1 MDERQLIE
9 KLWRVEALFEG
20 AATAGERAAAASAL
34 ERLRSRL
41 EEMQVSDPVIE
52 YRFTLAD
59 MWSRRLFVALLRRY
73 GIRPYRY
80 SGQRYTTVMARVP
93 RRFVDEMLWP
103 EYTQLNAVL
112 CAYLEETTERVI
124 GQGIHADSSEAEVMK
139 ALPSASQSGPAGS
152 DHGDPLRGSA
162 LR

>member
-20 AATAGERAAAASAL
+20 AATAGERDAAASAR

-41 EEMQVSDPVIE
+41 EDLQASDPVIE

-59 MWSRRLFVALLRRY
+59 MWSRRLFTALLRRY

-93 RRFVDEMLWP
+93 RRFVDETLWP
-103 EYTQLNAVL
+103 EYTQLNEVL

-139 ALPSASQSGPAGS
+139 ALPGA
-152 DHGDPLRGSA
+152 
-162 LR
+162 

>member
-9 KLWRVEALFEG
+9 KLHLVEALFEG
-20 AATAGERAAAASAL
+20 AGTAGERDAAASARD
-34 ERLRSRL
+34 RLQGRL
-41 EEMQVSDPVIE
+41 VELQESDPPVE

-93 RRFVDEMLWP
+93 RRFVDETLWP
-103 EYTQLNAVL
+103 EYTQLNEVL
-112 CAYLEETTERVI
+112 CTYLEETTERVI
-124 GQGIHADSSEAEVMK
+124 CQGIHEDSSEAEVMK
-139 ALPSASQSGPAGS
+139 ALPGT
-152 DHGDPLRGSA
+152 
-162 LR
+162 

>member
-1 MDERQLIE
+1 MNERQLID
-9 KLWRVEALFEG
+9 KLQRVEALFEG
-20 AATAGERAAAASAL
+20 AATTGEREAAASAR

-41 EEMQVSDPVIE
+41 EDLQVNDPVIE

-93 RRFVDEMLWP
+93 RSFVDDMLWP
-103 EYTQLNAVL
+103 EYMQLNEVL

-139 ALPSASQSGPAGS
+139 ELPVA
-152 DHGDPLRGSA
+152 
-162 LR
+162 